1 LILEPSSKFAVI
13 AVHNARVDLPPSL
26 VLQDGTKV
34 LSSSPFPL
42 DATWKD
48 WLGTM
53 QSHNLE
59 ACNLFLLR
67 TATSGW
73 AHGQLAI
80 FGGDVDAKL
89 QADVGGIFAFLRI
102 VGSIEY
108 TDAFMLAGHVEDG
121 SPSCRHFAKTVRF
134 NTTGGCLP
142 WVIREADLRT
152 AVELHRTYSVLRGRL
167 AKSERF
173 SRGCHALK
181 VALEQDYASD
191 RLHGFVRALEALIL
205 PEAGKTEKQFVSR
218 CRLFA
223 GPKAE
228 EASIRGTLQ
237 EAYRMRCDIEHMH
250 DWDRSLQMNPAAE
263 HEHIARWRT
272 RQMEA
277 LACSA
282 YRKILSDP
290 NLQLHFRSDATIEAF
305 WKKPDAEIRSTF
317 GNACNI
323 SQLKIVKKY
332 SSNWRADPSEWP
344 PEVFENLQPRA
355 KSA

>member
-1 LILEPSSKFAVI
+1 
-13 AVHNARVDLPPSL
+13 VHNARVDLPPSL
-26 VLQDGTKV
+26 TLPDGTRV

-42 DATWKD
+42 DATWRD

-53 QSHNLE
+53 QSYNIG

-73 AHGQLAI
+73 GDGQLHI
-80 FGGDVDAKL
+80 SGEDVDAKL

-102 VGSIEY
+102 LGSIEY
-108 TDAFMLAGHVEDG
+108 TDAFMLAGYVEDG
-121 SPSCRHFAKTVRF
+121 TPSCRHFAKTVRF

-152 AVELHRTYSVLRGRL
+152 AAELHRTYSVLR
-167 AKSERF
+167 AKFPKTWRF

-181 VALEQDYASD
+181 VAFEQGYASD

-205 PEAGKTEKQFVSR
+205 PEPGKTEKQFVTR

-228 EASIRGTLQ
+228 EASIRATLQ
-237 EAYRMRCDIEHMH
+237 ETYRMRCDVEHMH
-250 DWDRSLQMNPAAE
+250 DWDRSLQMYPGAE
-263 HEHIARWRT
+263 REHIARWRT

-277 LACSA
+277 LASSA
-282 YRKILSDP
+282 YRKILSDL
-290 NLQLHFRSDATIEAF
+290 NLQPHFQSDATIEAF
-305 WKKPDAEIRSTF
+305 WKKPDAEIRSAF

-344 PEVFENLQPRA
+344 PEMFENLRPRA